1 MSKNKTKTIAIC
13 NQKGGVGKTTTAI
26 SLAAALSKAGKKILL
41 VDCDD
46 SNPTLTKALIN
57 DDLEAIPYSLVNLML
72 YTIFDED
79 ISENLSKAIY
89 HHDEGYDVLPGTN
102 KLAGI
107 TINLNA
113 QQDPSVKNK
122 TLDKVLSSA
131 AAAGAYDY
139 IIIDAAPALNTMS
152 INVLAAA
159 DEVVIVTQAQTAA
172 EKGIVELI
180 NTIENVKK
188 VINPSITISG
198 LLITMV
204 HNGAKSSKTMAKDIA
219 VDYEKLNIHIYPP
232 IPRST
237 AAEQYLRSGKSI
249 LAFDPRGKVTA
260 AYQAFADDFLTKK
273 DGDTCD

>member
-26 SLAAALSKAGKKILL
+26 SLAAALSRAGKKTLL

-57 DDLEAIPYSLVNLML
+57 DDLEALPYSLVNLML

-79 ISENLSKAIY
+79 ISESLSKAIY
-89 HHDEGYDVLPGTN
+89 HHDEGYDVLPSTN

-113 QQDPSVKNK
+113 QQDPAVRSK

-131 AAAGAYDY
+131 AAAGDYDY

-159 DEVVIVTQAQTAA
+159 DEVIIVTQAQDAA
-172 EKGIVELI
+172 EKGITELI
-180 NTIENVKK
+180 QTVNNVRTN
-188 VINPSITISG
+188 INPSLLIGG

-204 HNGAKSSKTMAKDIA
+204 HNGAKSSKTTAQDIA
-219 VDYEKLNIHIYPP
+219 EDYSALGIHVYPS

-237 AAEQYLRSGKSI
+237 TAERYMRSGKSI
-249 LAFDPRGKVTA
+249 LAYDPRSKVSQ
-260 AYQAFADDFLTKK
+260 AYEVFANDFIRLKEGVLY
-273 DGDTCD
+273 D